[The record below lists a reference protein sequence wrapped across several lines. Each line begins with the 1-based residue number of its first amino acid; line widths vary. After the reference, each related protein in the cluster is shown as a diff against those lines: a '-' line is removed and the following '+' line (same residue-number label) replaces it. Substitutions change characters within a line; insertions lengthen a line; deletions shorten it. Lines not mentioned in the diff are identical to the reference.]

1 MRLFRQFFILPVVFL
16 LIILFPVGCVST
28 SSTSG
33 TFSTATLAK
42 DVAAVQAVLT
52 NIQKVPAL
60 AKVLKANAETASKF
74 NAIVTNVGNIATS
87 ISANTNGT
95 VSYDVGKNWA
105 DSLVSELTSVI
116 NIAQPIVE
124 QFDPTAASYLSV
136 ASNLIPMIQ
145 ALIASFGVEPT
156 AGITYPMLYSATP
169 HTPDQ
174 IRSILLA
181 GIVRH

>member
-16 LIILFPVGCVST
+16 LVMLFPVGCVST
-28 SSTSG
+28 TSTSG

-52 NIQKVPAL
+52 NIEKVPAL
-60 AKVLKANAETASKF
+60 AKVLAANSETAAKF
-74 NAIVTNVGNIATS
+74 NAIITNVGNIATD
-87 ISANTNGT
+87 INTNTSGT

-105 DSLVSELTSVI
+105 DSLASELTSAI

-124 QFDPTAASYLSV
+124 QFDPSAASYLTV
-136 ASNLIPMIQ
+136 ASNLIPLIQ
-145 ALIASFGVEPT
+145 ALVASFGVEPAT
-156 AGITYPMLYSATP
+156 GVTYPMLYGTTP

-181 GIVRH
+181 GIVHH